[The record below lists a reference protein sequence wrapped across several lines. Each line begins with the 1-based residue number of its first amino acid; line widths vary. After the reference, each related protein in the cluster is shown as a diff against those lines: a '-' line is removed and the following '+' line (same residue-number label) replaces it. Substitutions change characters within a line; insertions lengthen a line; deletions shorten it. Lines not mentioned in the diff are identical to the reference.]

1 MPTRRGGRQAPRGGA
16 GGPGGRQ
23 RDGGLP
29 LRPRLAWAPGS
40 PFVMVVTAEKAGP
53 KVVSILVWRE
63 NECDSALTPRR
74 MWTHT
79 WMWADT
85 IPLRSPHARTLADT
99 PTTHTAQP
107 TRGTSR
113 DGLRVPES
121 PPGPWAAGWAQ
132 GVPRGDPP
140 QRCPSPR
147 RCLGWEGC
155 SAPRRSGCSGRP
167 CPSSCSRAASRLLG
181 RRPLQA
187 EHKHGAPGCGPGP
200 AGWRGC
206 SARGGGPA
214 LEGLAPPPIATS
226 VGSCGPSPLPSR
238 LCQVWTGRREGG
250 GPGWGP
256 GAGAQFHLAPRLS
269 PWEKPTSSAPCPPNS
284 CSAVP
289 RGPRSKCPWG
299 QGWASLRP
307 FPARVG
313 VVRHQFPGWQDAGHT
328 PGDLWVASHPSPAA
342 PHTESPFRQE
352 RSTEL
357 RLLTVCSR
365 PPQEQSMVLLAPQ
378 GESVSRAGV
387 SR

>member
-1 MPTRRGGRQAPRGGA
+1 MHAHSQTHQPHTRPSPPEGPPGTDCVFQKAPRGPGRRGGHRACPEATLPSGVPH
-16 GGPGGRQ
+16 PGGVW
-23 RDGGLP
+23 GGKVA
-29 LRPRLAWAPGS
+29 RPPGEAVVAGALARAHALERHPGS
-40 PFVMVVTAEKAGP
+40 SGGVPCRQSTNMGLQAAAQAL
-53 KVVSILVWRE
+53 LVGE
-63 NECDSALTPRR
+63 A
-74 MWTHT
+74 
-79 WMWADT
+79 A
-85 IPLRSPHARTLADT
+85 
-99 PTTHTAQP
+99 
-107 TRGTSR
+107 
-113 DGLRVPES
+113 
-121 PPGPWAAGWAQ
+121 PPG
-132 GVPRGDPP
+132 
-140 QRCPSPR
+140 
-147 RCLGWEGC
+147 
-155 SAPRRSGCSGRP
+155 
-167 CPSSCSRAASRLLG
+167 
-181 RRPLQA
+181 
-187 EHKHGAPGCGPGP
+187 
-200 AGWRGC
+200 
-206 SARGGGPA
+206 GGGPA
-214 LEGLAPPPIATS
+214 LEGLAPPPIATR

-352 RSTEL
+352 RSAEL

>member
-121 PPGPWAAGWAQ
+121 PPGPWARGGHRACPEATLPS
-132 GVPRGDPP
+132 GVPHPGGVWGGKVARPP
-140 QRCPSPR
+140 GEAVVAGA
-147 RCLGWEGC
+147 L
-155 SAPRRSGCSGRP
+155 A
-167 CPSSCSRAASRLLG
+167 RA
-181 RRPLQA
+181 
-187 EHKHGAPGCGPGP
+187 H
-200 AGWRGC
+200 
-206 SARGGGPA
+206 A
-214 LEGLAPPPIATS
+214 LERHPGSSGGVPCRQSTNMGLQTAAQALLVGEAAPP
-226 VGSCGPSPLPSR
+226 G
-238 LCQVWTGRREGG
+238 
-250 GPGWGP
+250 
-256 GAGAQFHLAPRLS
+256 GAGLLWKAWLH
-269 PWEKPTSSAPCPPNS
+269 
-284 CSAVP
+284 
-289 RGPRSKCPWG
+289 
-299 QGWASLRP
+299 
-307 FPARVG
+307 
-313 VVRHQFPGWQDAGHT
+313 HQLQQA
-328 PGDLWVASHPSPAA
+328 
-342 PHTESPFRQE
+342 
-352 RSTEL
+352 
-357 RLLTVCSR
+357 
-365 PPQEQSMVLLAPQ
+365 
-378 GESVSRAGV
+378 
-387 SR
+387 